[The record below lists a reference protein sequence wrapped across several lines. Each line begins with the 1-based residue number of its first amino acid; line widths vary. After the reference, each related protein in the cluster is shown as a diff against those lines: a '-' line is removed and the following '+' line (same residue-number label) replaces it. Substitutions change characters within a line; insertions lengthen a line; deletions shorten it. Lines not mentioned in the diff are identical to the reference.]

1 MIISVSRRTDIPAFY
16 SEWFFNRL
24 KDGYVYVKNPMNSK
38 QIGKVSLKKEDVDCF
53 VFWTKNARP
62 MMKNLDK
69 LEGYNYYFQY
79 TISPY
84 KKDVEPLVQNK
95 KLIIDNFIEL
105 SKILGKERMILRYD
119 PIFINKD
126 YTMEYH
132 KIAFK
137 KLCEKLVGYTDKCV
151 ISFIDLYQRTE
162 RNSRHLKIRKPTE
175 AEEDELVKTFYNIAK
190 EHNITIEMCSESRRE
205 SFEKIGV
212 KAGKC
217 IDSDLIAKITG
228 NYLKYGKDKNQ
239 REECGCVQSVDIG
252 EYNTC
257 IHGCTYCYANF
268 NKDMA
273 KKNYELHNKEGEL
286 LIGEV
291 PLGAVIKERKIKP
304 VSTKK
309 KEKVV
314 EETSNNRTLFF
325 EK

>member
-228 NYLKYGKDKNQ
+228 NHLKYGKDKNQ

-314 EETSNNRTLFF
+314 EENSNNRTLFF

>member
-1 MIISVSRRTDIPAFY
+1 MIVSVSRRTDIPAFY

-24 KDGYVYVKNPMNSK
+24 KEGYVYVKNPMNSK
-38 QIGKVSLKKEDVDCF
+38 QIGKISLKREEVDCF

-62 MMKNLDK
+62 MMKHLDK

-84 KKDVEPLVQNK
+84 KKDVEPLVQDK

-105 SKILGKERMILRYD
+105 SKLLGKERMILRYD
-119 PIFINKD
+119 PILLNRD
-126 YTMEYH
+126 YTMDYH
-132 KIAFK
+132 KIAFE
-137 KLCEKLVGYTDKCV
+137 KLCEKLDGYTDKCV

-162 RNSRHLKIRKPTE
+162 RNSRHLNIRKPTE
-175 AEEDELVKTFYNIAK
+175 VEEDELVETFYNIAK
-190 EHNITIEMCSESRRE
+190 KHNITIEMCSESRKE
-205 SFEKIGV
+205 SFEKLGV

-217 IDSDLIAKITG
+217 IDGDLIAKISG

-273 KKNYELHNKEGEL
+273 KKNYELHNKDGEL

-309 KEKVV
+309 REKVV
-314 EETSNNRTLFF
+314 EENSNNRTLF
-325 EK
+325 

>member
-162 RNSRHLKIRKPTE
+162 RFSRPLKIRKPTE

-228 NYLKYGKDKNQ
+228 NHLKFG
-239 REECGCVQSVDIG
+239 
-252 EYNTC
+252 
-257 IHGCTYCYANF
+257 
-268 NKDMA
+268 
-273 KKNYELHNKEGEL
+273 
-286 LIGEV
+286 
-291 PLGAVIKERKIKP
+291 
-304 VSTKK
+304 
-309 KEKVV
+309 
-314 EETSNNRTLFF
+314 
-325 EK
+325 